1 MDQLNPSSDSHTPFT
16 PVILRIDLCLEFE
29 KHLTQAW
36 ISFLTKYLS
45 SSVTSPSECDYI
57 YIYFRDNTLAEVT
70 SMILHF
76 EIIFYGSRLLKKN
89 ISRNSFSMHF
99 KVFLVELLLF

>member
-29 KHLTQAW
+29 EHLTQDW
-36 ISFLTKYLS
+36 ISFLSKYLS

-57 YIYFRDNTLAEVT
+57 YILQGE
-70 SMILHF
+70 HF
-76 EIIFYGSRLLKKN
+76 AL
-89 ISRNSFSMHF
+89 
-99 KVFLVELLLF
+99 